1 MRNKKFILAI
11 SAIMCMNIALSGC
24 GEKASFKSSSTASS
38 DVATN
43 EESKDQNA
51 QEEELDDS
59 LADFDYP
66 YFFLGSEDGDYSYIV
81 DEAGKCVK
89 TIDRAE
95 VFDILSS
102 KFDVGEDKH
111 SIDIEYSYGDIV
123 FCSVYNSTTD
133 WKKKDYY
140 AVNTNTKDSV
150 LFCEIDEGFC
160 DIDYYKG
167 NIYIT
172 GRDFEKKFE
181 FSDSLEYSE
190 SDVDLKD
197 FFEGTKDYAIQY
209 SLIFEKG
216 SYTRVFDEI
225 GFVPA
230 FNDEY
235 KDEVLYAITKDGE
248 VTKVP
253 YEYQQSDLLFG
264 YDKDGFIIYS
274 YDEDHNFIK
283 AELVDPKTGEA
294 KEFCSDSYVYC
305 KGFDNNY
312 IYYIDEVYTDTYM
325 MDETYYYAYD
335 VKNGEEKLLYK
346 KKRTPGSGYNSSYQN
361 GYYINDGKIYFT
373 DVDGSQGKWLIID
386 ASSGD
391 LLPTDCVYNEYNAL
405 KYGTVE
411 YDYSKTLCDKCGKPL
426 IRAYQEYFVLSD
438 EYSDHADEINK
449 SIKENSIEDESNA
462 FGYSD
467 DDCSYHDQYTDTLT
481 DTYEKIVWNVDI
493 IKDHYLTVDLSYY
506 SMGVGAAHGYGAGY
520 MLVYDL
526 DTGKKMGISDFF
538 DGTEEE
544 FKKLMAEKTVEYFN
558 SPEGEE
564 RNNHDDIG
572 DDEAIYHN
580 AYEQAGFDTT
590 HLDFYEDHVTL
601 VYYQYEIAY
610 YAAGCFYI
618 DIPYEDFH
626 A

>member
-1 MRNKKFILAI
+1 MRNKNFILAI

-24 GEKASFKSSSTASS
+24 GEKASFKSSSTVSS
-38 DVATN
+38 DVASN

-51 QEEELDDS
+51 SEE
-59 LADFDYP
+59 DYP

-81 DEAGKCVK
+81 DESGKCVK

-102 KFDVGEDKH
+102 KFEVGEDKH

-123 FCSVYNSTTD
+123 FCSVYNSTND
-133 WKKKDYY
+133 WKKRDYY
-140 AVNTNTKDSV
+140 AVNTKTKDSV
-150 LFCEIDEGFC
+150 LFCEVEGNYYY

-167 NIYIT
+167 SIYIT
-172 GRDFEKKFE
+172 GRDLEKKFE
-181 FSDSLEYSE
+181 FSDSLEFSE
-190 SDVDLKD
+190 SEVDLKD
-197 FFEGTKDYAIQY
+197 FFEGAKDYAIQL
-209 SLIFEKG
+209 SLISEKG

-235 KDEVLYAITKDGE
+235 NDEVLFTITKDGE

-253 YEYQQSDLLFG
+253 YEYQQSNALFG

-325 MDETYYYAYD
+325 MDETYYYSYD

-346 KKRTPGSGYNSSYQN
+346 KERTPGSGYNSSYQD

-391 LLPTDCVYNEYNAL
+391 IHPTDCVYDEYSAL

-411 YDYSKTLCDKCGKPL
+411 YEAPKYDCPNCGKTLM
-426 IRAYQEYFVLSD
+426 RTYQEYFVLSD
-438 EYSDHADEINK
+438 EYSDHADEINQ
-449 SIKENSIEDESNA
+449 SIKENIIRYDVDKIFGDYDE
-462 FGYSD
+462 
-467 DDCSYHDQYTDTLT
+467 DDCSWRGDYYSDVT
-481 DTYEKIVWNVDI
+481 DTYEQMTWNVDI
-493 IKDHYLTVDLSYY
+493 IKDHYLTVDESYY

-558 SPEGEE
+558 STEGEE
-564 RNNHDDIG
+564 RNSHDDIG
-572 DDEAIYHN
+572 DDESIYHN

-590 HLDFYEDHVTL
+590 HLEFYEDHVTL

>member
-24 GEKASFKSSSTASS
+24 GEKAAFKSSSTASS
-38 DVATN
+38 DVASN

-51 QEEELDDS
+51 SEE
-59 LADFDYP
+59 DYP

-81 DEAGKCVK
+81 DESGKCIK
-89 TIDRAE
+89 TIDRSE
-95 VFDILSS
+95 VYNILSN
-102 KFDVGEDKH
+102 KFEVGEDKH

-123 FCSVYNSTTD
+123 FCSVCNSTND
-133 WKKKDYY
+133 WKKSDYY
-140 AVNTNTKDSV
+140 AVNTKTKNSV
-150 LFCEIDEGFC
+150 LFCEIDGGFC

-181 FSDSLEYSE
+181 FSDNLEYSE

-197 FFEGTKDYAIQY
+197 FFEGAKDYAIQY

-216 SYTRVFDEI
+216 SYTRIFDEI

-235 KDEVLYAITKDGE
+235 KDEVLYAISKDGE

-253 YEYQQSDLLFG
+253 YDYQQSNALFG

-346 KKRTPGSGYNSSYQN
+346 KERTPGSGYNSSYQD

-391 LLPTDCVYNEYNAL
+391 IFPTDCVYDEYNAL

-411 YDYSKTLCDKCGKPL
+411 YEAPKYDCPNCGKTLM
-426 IRAYQEYFVLSD
+426 RTYQEYFVLSD

-449 SIKENSIEDESNA
+449 SIKENIIRYDVDKMFGDYDE
-462 FGYSD
+462 
-467 DDCSYHDQYTDTLT
+467 DDCSLRGDYYSDVT
-481 DTYEKIVWNVDI
+481 DTYEQMTWNVDI
-493 IKDHYLTVDLSYY
+493 IKDHYLTVDESYY

-564 RNNHDDIG
+564 RNSHDDIG
-572 DDEAIYHN
+572 DDESIYHN

-590 HLDFYEDHVTL
+590 HLEFYEDHVTL